1 MKTLPTNPCNK
12 KTSGSGTG
20 RGCIIDFQCVWIDFR
35 DVQERW
41 QQQCPRTLE
50 TVHWAQSY
58 LRVENIDLKNRLR
71 HKRLLPSLR
80 RAVADLPSCYCRIA
94 WSYAKEKSGLRFRSV
109 RDTYIGHVSN
119 SVGMSNRIPW
129 SCSTGSLGHVS
140 NSATFQLGQF
150 ESIGHV
156 SGHVRGHVQNHFLK
170 FFYVFFERFL
180 KSVKCD
186 WYMTLGP
193 RKSHRKSVSR
203 NL

>member
-1 MKTLPTNPCNK
+1 MHPHN
-12 KTSGSGTG
+12 
-20 RGCIIDFQCVWIDFR
+20 IIRNSVWNRFMG
-35 DVQERW
+35 
-41 QQQCPRTLE
+41 CPRTVAITMSKDVGNSSLG
-50 TVHWAQSY
+50 AP
-58 LRVENIDLKNRLR
+58 
-71 HKRLLPSLR
+71 HKLLLR

-94 WSYAKEKSGLRFRSV
+94 WSYAKEKSGLRFRPV

-186 WYMTLGP
+186 WYMPLGPQKRP
-193 RKSHRKSVSR
+193 RKSVFR